1 MHRFLPT
8 RRLFIGSLLIA
19 LPAMALRA
27 DETKTASTNAT
38 AVAGQRIFYTGH
50 SFHMFVPAMIDQ
62 IVKTTDIQGHKVA
75 GTQGI
80 GGSKVIQHWELAD
93 DKNKAKPALISGQVD
108 VFTMA
113 PHLMIPDEGI
123 SNFVKLGL
131 EHNPD
136 IRFVIQCSWYPFDVA
151 PPAAGAPD
159 KRIKD
164 NAQRDGA
171 KIEDL
176 QAAIDEWRTRMEK
189 QTDALNQQYGKRCV
203 FLVPVGDAV
212 VKLRAMVQAGQFP
225 GITQQ
230 SQLFRD
236 PIGHGQGH
244 IMALA
249 AYCDFAAIYR
259 MSPEGHPLS
268 ERSISPEQHKILQ
281 KLAWDTVSN
290 YPYAGVKK

>member
-1 MHRFLPT
+1 VRFSLLSRRRFLA
-8 RRLFIGSLLIA
+8 SLLIA
-19 LPAMALRA
+19 LPAVALRA
-27 DETKTASTNAT
+27 EAPKT

-62 IVKTTDIQGHKVA
+62 IVKTTDIKGHKVA

-136 IRFVIQCSWYPFDVA
+136 MRFVIQCSWYPFDVA
-151 PPAAGAPD
+151 PPAPGAPD

-164 NAQRDGA
+164 NAQRDAA

-176 QAAIDEWRTRMEK
+176 QAAVDEWRGRIEK
-189 QTDALNQQYGKRCV
+189 QVDSLNQQHGKRCV
-203 FLVPVGDAV
+203 YLVPVGDAV
-212 VKLRAMVQAGQFP
+212 VKLRAMVQAGEFP
-225 GITQQ
+225 GISEQ
-230 SQLFRD
+230 SKLFRD
-236 PIGHGQGH
+236 PIGHGQGP

-249 AYCDFAAIYR
+249 AYCDFAAIYH
-259 MSPEGHPLS
+259 MSPEGHPVS

-281 KLAWDTVSN
+281 KLAWETVSN
-290 YPYAGVKK
+290 YPYAGVKQ

>member
-1 MHRFLPT
+1 MHLIHSSRRFFLA
-8 RRLFIGSLLIA
+8 SLIMA
-19 LPAMALRA
+19 LPSSALRA
-27 DETKTASTNAT
+27 ETPKTAGA
-38 AVAGQRIFYTGH
+38 AVAGQRVFYTGH
-50 SFHMFVPAMIDQ
+50 SFHMFVPAMIDE
-62 IVKTTDIQGHKVA
+62 IVKTMDIKGHKVA

-80 GGSKVIQHWELAD
+80 GGSKVIQHWELGD
-93 DKNKAKPALISGQVD
+93 DKNKAKPALIGGQVD

-131 EHNPD
+131 EHNPAV
-136 IRFVIQCSWYPFDVA
+136 RFVLQCSWYPFDVA
-151 PPAAGAPD
+151 PPQPGAPD

-164 NAQRDGA
+164 NALRDSA

-176 QAAIDEWRTRMEK
+176 QAAMDEWRGRMEK
-189 QTDALNQQYGKRCV
+189 QADALNQQHGRRCV
-203 FLVPVGDAV
+203 FIVPVGDAV

-230 SQLFRD
+230 SKLFRD

-249 AYCDFAAIYR
+249 AYCDFAVIYH
-259 MSPEGHPLS
+259 MSPEGHPVS
-268 ERSISPEQHKILQ
+268 ERSITPEQHKILQ
-281 KLAWDTVSN
+281 KLAWDTVSK
-290 YPYAGVKK
+290 YACAGVRK

>member
-1 MHRFLPT
+1 MHSSLFT
-8 RRLFIGSLLIA
+8 RRLLLASLFLA
-19 LPAMALRA
+19 LPALALRA
-27 DETKTASTNAT
+27 DEPKIT

-62 IVKTTDIQGHKVA
+62 IVKTTDIKGHKLA

-80 GGSKVIQHWELAD
+80 GGSKVIQHWDLAD

-113 PHLMIPDEGI
+113 PHLMIPDDGI

-136 IRFVIQCSWYPFDVA
+136 MRFVIQCSWYPFDVA

-164 NAQRDGA
+164 NAQRDAA

-176 QAAIDEWRTRMEK
+176 QAAIDEWRTRIEK
-189 QTDALNQQYGKRCV
+189 QVDGLNQQYGKRCV

-225 GITQQ
+225 GITEQ
-230 SQLFRD
+230 SKLFRD
-236 PIGHGQGH
+236 PIGHGQGQ

-249 AYCDFAAIYR
+249 AYCDFAAIYH
-259 MSPEGHPLS
+259 MSPEGHPVS
-268 ERSISPEQHKILQ
+268 ERSVSPEQHKILQ
-281 KLAWDTVSN
+281 KLAWDTVSK
-290 YPYAGVKK
+290 YPYAGVKR